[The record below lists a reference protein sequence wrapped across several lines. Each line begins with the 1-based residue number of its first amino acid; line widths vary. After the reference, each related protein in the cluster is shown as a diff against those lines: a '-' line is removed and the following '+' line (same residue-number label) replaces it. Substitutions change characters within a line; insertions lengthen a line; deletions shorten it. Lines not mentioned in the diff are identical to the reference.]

1 MTREEFEQA
10 KREFAEK
17 WGYLVF
23 PQRETETYKIQVEY
37 LLSDL
42 TALLEQHKEMIAAQ
56 QKSEI
61 PPAEGAEQAGSER
74 EYPYCPTCG
83 DTIDHGEDYGG
94 YCCTK
99 CRDGHN
105 NDLTARP
112 LNREMKRPNLELEY
126 RFSRNRGC
134 YIHPLTG
141 RSYEDDLEAYINY
154 LTALIRDE
162 LIAYD
167 KWCATNY
174 KQPCVNTADRNVDE
188 YLKSRER

>member
-1 MTREEFEQA
+1 MTREEKPNETPR
-10 KREFAEK
+10 KEK
-17 WGYLVF
+17 MQEALAHYDEIATKACWH
-23 PQRETETYKIQVEY
+23 R
-37 LLSDL
+37 SDIPEAIRAYYAPL
-42 TALLEQHKEMIAAQ
+42 
-56 QKSEI
+56 

>member
-1 MTREEFEQA
+1 MTREAIVDKYAMELYLTTSHKKT
-10 KREFAEK
+10 KR
-17 WGYLVF
+17 
-23 PQRETETYKIQVEY
+23 
-37 LLSDL
+37 LLLKLLDDL
-42 TALLEQHKEMIAAQ
+42 DNVIKHDL
-56 QKSEI
+56 

-188 YLKSRER
+188 YLKSRDK